1 MGNLLPTTQPF
12 WFHLSFYSSLY
23 KLINRRVWIKKVSF
37 FIFCIAGAL
46 SAFHTAAIK
55 HPGALG
61 SLFSF
66 WRPKQTPSYPL
77 QMRLPFCLA
86 PATAA
91 KRRSWCHLP
100 SGLNLH
106 LRVYAQTCSVTLFL
120 GPSQA
125 GEAAASVSIFQHP
138 SAPCLISTA
147 WLGWWMGPASLRSDG
162 VQTGCAM
169 HFICF
174 KDSCE
179 AQAKL

>member
-1 MGNLLPTTQPF
+1 MQPF

-55 HPGALG
+55 HPGAPS
-61 SLFSF
+61 SLFF
-66 WRPKQTPSYPL
+66 WRLKQTPSYPL
-77 QMRLPFCLA
+77 RMRLPSCLA
-86 PATAA
+86 PAAA
-91 KRRSWCHLP
+91 AERRSWCHLP

-106 LRVYAQTCSVTLFL
+106 LRLYGQTCSVTLGL

-125 GEAAASVSIFQHP
+125 GEAAASVSIFQHS

-147 WLGWWMGPASLRSDG
+147 LAWLADG
-162 VQTGCAM
+162 
-169 HFICF
+169 
-174 KDSCE
+174 SC
-179 AQAKL
+179 LSPP